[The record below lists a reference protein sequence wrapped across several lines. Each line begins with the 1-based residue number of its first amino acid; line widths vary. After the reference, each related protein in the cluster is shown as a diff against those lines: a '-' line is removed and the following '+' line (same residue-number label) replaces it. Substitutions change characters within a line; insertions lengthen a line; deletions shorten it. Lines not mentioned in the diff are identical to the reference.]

1 MNEDEEEEDDD
12 DDDDLEMKQAV
23 EEAERRVEANRFLSK
38 ADESEVA
45 LILCFLLHSEYIL
58 L

>member
-1 MNEDEEEEDDD
+1 MNEDEEEEDD